1 MEEVKILE
9 NKPFAQNRDFRRFGS
24 NFDFHGTGPILG
36 GLAPIFFLVLNNYL
50 YFRVVHC
57 FTLKP

>member
-9 NKPFAQNRDFRRFGS
+9 NEPFAQNRDFRRFGG
-24 NFDFHGTGPILG
+24 NFEIHVTGPILG
-36 GLAPIFFLVLNNYL
+36 RLAPIFFLLLNNCL